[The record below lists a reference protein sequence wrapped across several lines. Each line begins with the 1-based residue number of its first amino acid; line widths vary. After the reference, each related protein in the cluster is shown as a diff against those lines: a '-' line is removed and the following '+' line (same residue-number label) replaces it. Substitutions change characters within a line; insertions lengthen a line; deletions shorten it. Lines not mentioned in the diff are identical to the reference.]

1 MFKDKWIK
9 KELYRYLIK
18 KDLIFKT
25 LSILPKL
32 SKLSCLKMVNHPVT
46 IWKMYIHKIPNKP
59 SQITGI
65 LYGNFTLI
73 SRLSF
78 DDLRMQF
85 DNRIKELILNG
96 ENSLISEIVKQLYEK
111 DDNKNTG
118 EMKKI
123 VIKQK
128 VQ

>member
-1 MFKDKWIK
+1 MF
-9 KELYRYLIK
+9 
-18 KDLIFKT
+18 
-25 LSILPKL
+25 
-32 SKLSCLKMVNHPVT
+32 
-46 IWKMYIHKIPNKP
+46 IHKIPNKP